1 MNKELKKQA
10 QENRCAHFG
19 GEHQAYF
26 TALKENLNEEEKA
39 YESSSQQVFDAVNIT
54 QACFEKS

>member
-1 MNKELKKQA
+1 MEA
-10 QENRCAHFG
+10 QSRRCAHFG
-19 GEHQAYF
+19 TDHQAYF

-39 YESSSQQVFDAVNIT
+39 YESSSNQVFDAVNIT